1 MQDFNSVLEAAIKQR
16 ILDEISRKDKAAQII
31 NNFQGAPLASEAR
44 KPESI
49 QEAMFDPGAFD
60 YFVDIEKSDDIDPET
75 GKSRGWR
82 KKVRRYR
89 EPLE

>member
-1 MQDFNSVLEAAIKQR
+1 MQDYSSVLEAAIKQR
-16 ILDEISRKDKAAQII
+16 ILDEISKDRTAQII
-31 NNFQGAPLASEAR
+31 NNFQGAPLASQAR

-49 QEAMFDPGAFD
+49 QEAMFDPGAYD
-60 YFVDIEKSDDIDPET
+60 YLVDITKQDMIDPET

-89 EPLE
+89 EPVE